1 MIRTGFL
8 LDLASLFVLWAGVL
22 LLRPLLPHAG

>member
-1 MIRTGFL
+1 MIRTGAV
-8 LDLASLFVLWAGVL
+8 LDLVSLFVIWAGIQ